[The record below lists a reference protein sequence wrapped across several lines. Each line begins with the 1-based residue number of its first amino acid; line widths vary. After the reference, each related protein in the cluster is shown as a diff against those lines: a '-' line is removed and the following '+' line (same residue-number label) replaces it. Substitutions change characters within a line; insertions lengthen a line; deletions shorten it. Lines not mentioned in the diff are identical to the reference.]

1 MGKVKSDS
9 RNKKRTAVG
18 KNRAG
23 KYILFISNLFLI
35 IAAVLS
41 AIVYARKSRAD
52 SIQIQLEIFESTVES
67 LKQVSQTYLFTEKGY
82 VNNWAAYIQSQNMTM
97 DEALEFIRTINTQ
110 QDRYAHIVDMDDFS
124 ARSTVVK
131 NGNSWVHC
139 YELAAQISTKSNE
152 EMTRK
157 MRMMFEADDD
167 EVYILGKYRSTEIR
181 QMVIS
186 VGTHVTINI
195 GDGQKKDYLLL
206 RLIPVD
212 YLKNAWVFPS
222 EYTTAEIGIIVKDG
236 GYIIQSASMQSRN
249 FLEFIRSYNFED
261 DYNQMNI
268 LGEQLQT
275 TNNGLLRYKNSKGED
290 CYWYYSRFE
299 QNDEI
304 DILGY
309 IPVASIESVNMNWNI
324 VFIICGALVC
334 LMVLD
339 GAFILRMNRKLQRT
353 AELAERASQAKT
365 DFLSTMSHDIR
376 TPMNAVIGMTDI
388 AKRHLDEPEY
398 VNECLDKVSMAGNH
412 LVMLINDILDIS
424 KVESGKMMLV
434 NQTFSLKESVDEI
447 SSIAN
452 ARAEEKHISF
462 EVHMHEIIKDTLSA
476 DQLRLNQIL
485 LNLLTNAIKYTG
497 EGGHVVLDIS
507 EMAVKEQK
515 HRVRMIC
522 RVIDNGIGMSD
533 EFQKTMYTSFTRVQD
548 SRINKIQGTGL
559 GLTITKQLVD
569 LMGGTIQCQSHVGQG
584 TVFTV
589 WLDVD
594 VVDIKDFENIDNYMM
609 NDSENDTNIVV
620 DANIIDKNTGNNSG
634 NKKQDNVSDVGEFDN
649 MHVLIAEDNDL
660 NWEIIQV
667 QLNELGIICDRVENG
682 QECIDRL
689 IEQPVGYYDMVLM
702 DIQMPVMNGREA
714 TMRIR
719 AHEFEPV
726 RTIPIIAMTADAF
739 AEDIK
744 ACQDAGMDGHIAK
757 PVNMK
762 QVVNILRQI
771 RQKRKIWE
779 DTQIRRE
786 GSHCI

>member
-1 MGKVKSDS
+1 
-9 RNKKRTAVG
+9 
-18 KNRAG
+18 
-23 KYILFISNLFLI
+23 
-35 IAAVLS
+35 
-41 AIVYARKSRAD
+41 
-52 SIQIQLEIFESTVES
+52 
-67 LKQVSQTYLFTEKGY
+67 
-82 VNNWAAYIQSQNMTM
+82 
-97 DEALEFIRTINTQ
+97 
-110 QDRYAHIVDMDDFS
+110 
-124 ARSTVVK
+124 
-131 NGNSWVHC
+131 
-139 YELAAQISTKSNE
+139 
-152 EMTRK
+152 MTRK
-157 MRMMFEADDD
+157 MQLMFEADDD
-167 EVYILGKYRSTEIR
+167 KVYILGKYRSTET
-181 QMVIS
+181 QQTVIS
-186 VGTHVTINI
+186 VGARVTINI
-195 GDGQKKDYLLL
+195 GDGQTKDYLLL

-212 YLKNAWVFPS
+212 YLKNAWIFPT

-236 GYIIQSASMQSRN
+236 GYIVQSASMKSRN
-249 FLEFIRSYNFED
+249 FLEFIRGYNFED
-261 DYNQMNI
+261 DYNQMYD

-309 IPVASIESVNMNWNI
+309 ISVASIESVNMNWNI
-324 VFIICGALVC
+324 VFIICGTLVC

-339 GAFILRMNRKLQRT
+339 AAFILRMNRKIQRT
-353 AELAERASQAKT
+353 AKLAERVNQAKT

-388 AKRHLDEPEY
+388 ARRHLDEPEY
-398 VNECLDKVSMAGNH
+398 VKECLDKVAMAGNH

-434 NQTFSLKESVDEI
+434 NQTFSLRESVDEI

-485 LNLLTNAIKYTG
+485 LNLLTNAIKYTDQ
-497 EGGHVVLDIS
+497 GGHVVLDIS
-507 EMAVKEQK
+507 EMAIKEQK
-515 HRVRMIC
+515 YRVRLIC
-522 RVIDNGIGMSD
+522 RVLDNGIGMSD
-533 EFQKTMYTSFTRVQD
+533 EFQKTMYTSFTRAQD

-569 LMGGTIQCQSHVGQG
+569 LMGGTIQCQSRVGQG

-594 VVDIKDFENIDNYMM
+594 VADTEDSENIDNYTMDVDV
-609 NDSENDTNIVV
+609 NAVKGENTGKQHIYDNIGSHTDSTENDGDTLI
-620 DANIIDKNTGNNSG
+620 DANIITENTVDNSDIKIQ
-634 NKKQDNVSDVGEFDN
+634 KKTPDVGEFDN
-649 MHVLIAEDNDL
+649 MHILIAEDNDL
-660 NWEIIQV
+660 NWEIIQA
-667 QLNELGIICDRVENG
+667 QLNELDIICDRAENG

-689 IEQPVGYYDMVLM
+689 IDQPVGYYDMVLM
-702 DIQMPVMNGREA
+702 DIQMPVMNGKEA
-714 TMRIR
+714 ARRIR
-719 AHEFEPV
+719 THEVEDV

-771 RQKRKIWE
+771 RQKKKNMGNY
-779 DTQIRRE
+779 TNV
-786 GSHCI
+786 

>member
-1 MGKVKSDS
+1 
-9 RNKKRTAVG
+9 
-18 KNRAG
+18 
-23 KYILFISNLFLI
+23 
-35 IAAVLS
+35 
-41 AIVYARKSRAD
+41 
-52 SIQIQLEIFESTVES
+52 
-67 LKQVSQTYLFTEKGY
+67 
-82 VNNWAAYIQSQNMTM
+82 
-97 DEALEFIRTINTQ
+97 
-110 QDRYAHIVDMDDFS
+110 
-124 ARSTVVK
+124 
-131 NGNSWVHC
+131 
-139 YELAAQISTKSNE
+139 
-152 EMTRK
+152 MTRK
-157 MRMMFEADDD
+157 MQLMFEADDD
-167 EVYILGKYRSTEIR
+167 KVYILGKYRSTET
-181 QMVIS
+181 QQTVIS
-186 VGTHVTINI
+186 VGARVTINI
-195 GDGQKKDYLLL
+195 GDGQTKDYLLL

-212 YLKNAWVFPS
+212 YLKNAWIFPT

-236 GYIIQSASMQSRN
+236 GYIVQSASMKSRN
-249 FLEFIRSYNFED
+249 FLEFIRGYNFED
-261 DYNQMNI
+261 DYNQMYD

-309 IPVASIESVNMNWNI
+309 ISVASIESVNMNWNI
-324 VFIICGALVC
+324 VFIICGTLVC

-339 GAFILRMNRKLQRT
+339 AAFILRMNRKIQRT
-353 AELAERASQAKT
+353 AKLAERVNQAKT

-388 AKRHLDEPEY
+388 ARRHLDEPEY
-398 VNECLDKVSMAGNH
+398 VKECLDKVAMAGNH

-434 NQTFSLKESVDEI
+434 NQTFSLRESVDEI

-485 LNLLTNAIKYTG
+485 LNLLTNAIKYTDQ
-497 EGGHVVLDIS
+497 GGHVVLDIS
-507 EMAVKEQK
+507 EMAIKEQK
-515 HRVRMIC
+515 YRVRLIC
-522 RVIDNGIGMSD
+522 RVLDNGIGMSD
-533 EFQKTMYTSFTRVQD
+533 EFQKTMYTSFTRAQD

-569 LMGGTIQCQSHVGQG
+569 LMGGTIQCQSRVGQG

-594 VVDIKDFENIDNYMM
+594 VADTEDSENIDNYTMDVDV
-609 NDSENDTNIVV
+609 NAVKGENTGNQHIYDNIGSHTVSTENDGDTLI
-620 DANIIDKNTGNNSG
+620 DANIITENTVDNSDIKIQ
-634 NKKQDNVSDVGEFDN
+634 KKTPDVGEFDN
-649 MHVLIAEDNDL
+649 MHILIAEDNDL
-660 NWEIIQV
+660 NWEIIQA
-667 QLNELGIICDRVENG
+667 QLNELDIICDRAENG

-689 IEQPVGYYDMVLM
+689 IDQPVGYYDMVLM
-702 DIQMPVMNGREA
+702 DIQMPVMNGKEA
-714 TMRIR
+714 ARRIR
-719 AHEFEPV
+719 THEVEDV

-771 RQKRKIWE
+771 RQKKKNMGNY
-779 DTQIRRE
+779 TNV
-786 GSHCI
+786 